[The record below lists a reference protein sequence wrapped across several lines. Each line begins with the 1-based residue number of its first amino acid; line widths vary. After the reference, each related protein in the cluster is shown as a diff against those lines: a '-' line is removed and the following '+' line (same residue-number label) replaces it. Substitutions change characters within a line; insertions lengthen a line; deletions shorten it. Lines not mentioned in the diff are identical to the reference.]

1 MTRSRK
7 QTTILRNKVLAASA
21 AFLLAACGGG
31 SSGGSPGTVTPPAQ
45 PNRAPVADAGG
56 PYNSTVGAAVTF
68 DGSGSSDADSD
79 ALTYQWDFGDGSSG
93 TGVSPTHTYTAEDN
107 YTVSLTVSDGSAA
120 SSPSTATATITAPPI
135 AVTRTG
141 YGAGIVT
148 GFGSVVVNGT
158 HYEVEAGTTS
168 ITDDDSAIEESE
180 LNIGDFV
187 LVKSS
192 IDDDDLRTAE
202 GIEVEEAIE
211 GVVFSVQV
219 GIDDENTG
227 SLIVMGQE
235 VRTTELGTA
244 FGDDSDLATLESIV
258 ELALASLAP
267 YPCVEIGGLADP
279 LNGVIRASRVE
290 LKSPCSDVIE
300 VRGTVN
306 SVDANSFTINGLT
319 VLSPPGSIVAGDVVE
334 VKGAEDG
341 VTVQSGTTGQFTP
354 SMVERNTGSLNDDL
368 ADDDEVTVEG
378 YVIDCSGAGDCTSFT
393 LQASPSIAVPVV
405 LSTPVSGVV
414 FEPAGFQLVDVR
426 NGVRLEAKGLFSAG
440 SLVASEVKL
449 RPEDDSRIEAVIEAV
464 DVANSTITALGVT
477 INIEGGVTR
486 LDDKR
491 DDVAD
496 FTLAQLAPGV
506 DYIRVEG
513 YEDRLVGDEVS
524 ATVLEREAGS
534 AADRII
540 LQGFVNSRTNDSIDV
555 LGVTAMIDMSTEC
568 RQADD
573 TAYPGGCSA
582 FLTDLVD
589 NQTIVK
595 VRGAI
600 GASYDSV
607 TRTLTAE
614 QVEVEI
620 LDN

>member
-1 MTRSRK
+1 MGDHRLY
-7 QTTILRNKVLAASA
+7 I
-21 AFLLAACGGG
+21 FLNA
-31 SSGGSPGTVTPPAQ
+31 
-45 PNRAPVADAGG
+45 
-56 PYNSTVGAAVTF
+56 
-68 DGSGSSDADSD
+68 
-79 ALTYQWDFGDGSSG
+79 GDG
-93 TGVSPTHTYTAEDN
+93 E
-107 YTVSLTVSDGSAA
+107 
-120 SSPSTATATITAPPI
+120 
-135 AVTRTG
+135 
-141 YGAGIVT
+141 
-148 GFGSVVVNGT
+148 
-158 HYEVEAGTTS
+158 
-168 ITDDDSAIEESE
+168 
-180 LNIGDFV
+180 
-187 LVKSS
+187 
-192 IDDDDLRTAE
+192 
-202 GIEVEEAIE
+202 
-211 GVVFSVQV
+211 
-219 GIDDENTG
+219 
-227 SLIVMGQE
+227 
-235 VRTTELGTA
+235 
-244 FGDDSDLATLESIV
+244 
-258 ELALASLAP
+258 
-267 YPCVEIGGLADP
+267 
-279 LNGVIRASRVE
+279 
-290 LKSPCSDVIE
+290 
-300 VRGTVN
+300 
-306 SVDANSFTINGLT
+306 
-319 VLSPPGSIVAGDVVE
+319 
-334 VKGAEDG
+334 
-341 VTVQSGTTGQFTP
+341 
-354 SMVERNTGSLNDDL
+354 
-368 ADDDEVTVEG
+368 
-378 YVIDCSGAGDCTSFT
+378 
-393 LQASPSIAVPVV
+393 
-405 LSTPVSGVV
+405 
-414 FEPAGFQLVDVR
+414 
-426 NGVRLEAKGLFSAG
+426 
-440 SLVASEVKL
+440 L

-464 DVANSTITALGVT
+464 DVASSTITALGVT